1 MYKRKGDFM
10 VKYKRILIKLSGEAL
25 AGNKKNGVCYDTV
38 LDICKKIK
46 EVHDLGVQVGIVVG
60 GGNFW
65 RGRQNEEF
73 DRATADYIGMLATTM
88 NALTLNDA
96 FRQIKADSRV
106 QTTIEM
112 RQIAE
117 FYIKGRAH
125 KHLDKNRIVIFGCG
139 TGSPFFTTD
148 TAAALKAAE
157 IHADALI
164 KATCVDGVYDS
175 DPKLN
180 KNAKK
185 YDELSYLDVLN
196 KKLKVMDST
205 STTMC
210 MDNDIPII
218 VVNINNKDDLKN
230 AILGKKVGT
239 IIK

>member
-1 MYKRKGDFM
+1 M
-10 VKYKRILIKLSGEAL
+10 KYKRVLIKLSGESL
-25 AGNKKNGVCYDTV
+25 AGDKKFGICYDTV

-46 EVHDLGVQVGIVVG
+46 SIYDLGCEIGIVVG

-73 DRATADYIGMLATTM
+73 DRATADYIGMLGTTM
-88 NALTLNDA
+88 NALVVNDT
-96 FRQIKADSRV
+96 FRQLKVDSRV

-125 KHLDKNRIVIFGCG
+125 KHLSKNRIIIFGCG
-139 TGSPFFTTD
+139 TGSPFFSTD

-157 IHADALI
+157 IGADALI
-164 KATCVDGVYDS
+164 KATNVDGVYDK
-175 DPKLN
+175 DPK
-180 KNAKK
+180 KYKDAKK
-185 YDELSYLDVLN
+185 YDEISYLEVLN

-210 MDNDIPII
+210 MDNNIPIL
-218 VVNINNKDDLKN
+218 VVNINNANDLKK
-230 AILGKKVGT
+230 AIEGKEIGT
-239 IIK
+239 IVK

>member
-1 MYKRKGDFM
+1 M
-10 VKYKRILIKLSGEAL
+10 KYKRVLIKLSGESL
-25 AGNKKNGVCYDTV
+25 AGDKKFGICYDTV

-46 EVHDLGVQVGIVVG
+46 SIYDLGCEIGIVVG

-73 DRATADYIGMLATTM
+73 DRATADYIGMLGTTM
-88 NALTLNDA
+88 NALVVNDI
-96 FRQIKADSRV
+96 FRQLNVDSRV

-125 KHLDKNRIVIFGCG
+125 KHLSKNRIIIFGCG
-139 TGSPFFTTD
+139 TGSPFFSTD

-157 IHADALI
+157 IGADALI
-164 KATCVDGVYDS
+164 KATNVDGVYDK
-175 DPKLN
+175 DPN
-180 KNAKK
+180 KYEDAKK
-185 YDELSYLDVLN
+185 YDEISYLEVLN

-210 MDNDIPII
+210 MDNNIPILVI
-218 VVNINNKDDLKN
+218 NISNANDLKN
-230 AILGKKVGT
+230 VIEGKKVGT
-239 IIK
+239 IVK

>member
-1 MYKRKGDFM
+1 MNA
-10 VKYKRILIKLSGEAL
+10 KYKRILIKLSGEAL
-25 AGNKKNGVCYDTV
+25 SGSKKTGVCYDTV

-46 EVHDLGVQVGIVVG
+46 EVYDMGVEIGIVVG

-96 FRQIKADSRV
+96 FRQLGVESRV
-106 QTTIEM
+106 QTAIEM
-112 RQIAE
+112 RQVAE

-125 KHLDKNRIVIFGCG
+125 KHLDKKRIVIFGCG

-157 IHADALI
+157 IRANALI
-164 KATCVDGVYDS
+164 KATNVDGVYDS
-175 DPKLN
+175 DPKKN
-180 KNAKK
+180 KDAKK
-185 YDELSYLDVLN
+185 YDEISYLDVLN

-210 MDNDIPII
+210 MDNEIPII
-218 VVNINNKDDLKN
+218 VVNINNKNDLKN

-239 IIK
+239 IIT

>member
-1 MYKRKGDFM
+1 MNKKL
-10 VKYKRILIKLSGEAL
+10 KYKRVLIKLSGEAL
-25 AGNKKNGVCYDTV
+25 AGDKKTGVCYDTV
-38 LDICKKIK
+38 LNICKKIK
-46 EVHDLGVQVGIVVG
+46 EISDMGLEIGIVVG

-65 RGRQNEEF
+65 RGKQNEEF

-88 NALTLNDA
+88 NALTLNDT
-96 FRQIKADSRV
+96 FRQLGADSRV
-106 QTTIEM
+106 QTAIEM
-112 RQIAE
+112 RQVAE

-125 KHLDKNRIVIFGCG
+125 KHLDKKRIVIFGCG

-164 KATCVDGVYDS
+164 KATNVDGVYTS
-175 DPKLN
+175 DPK
-180 KNAKK
+180 KDINAKK
-185 YDELSYLDVLN
+185 YDEISYLDVLN

-218 VVNINNKDDLKN
+218 VVNINNKNDLKN
-230 AILGKKVGT
+230 AVLGKKVGT

>member
-1 MYKRKGDFM
+1 MNA
-10 VKYKRILIKLSGEAL
+10 KYKRILIKLSGESL
-25 AGNKKNGVCYDTV
+25 SGSKKTGVCYDTV

-46 EVHDLGVQVGIVVG
+46 EVYDLGVEIGIVVG

-65 RGRQNEEF
+65 RGRQNKEF
-73 DRATADYIGMLATTM
+73 DRATADYIGMLATAM

-96 FRQIKADSRV
+96 FRILGVESRV
-106 QTTIEM
+106 QTAIEM
-112 RQIAE
+112 RQVAE

-125 KHLDKNRIVIFGCG
+125 KHLDKKRIVIFGCG

-157 IHADALI
+157 INADALI
-164 KATCVDGVYDS
+164 KATNVDGVYDS
-175 DPKLN
+175 DPKKN
-180 KNAKK
+180 KDAKK
-185 YDELSYLDVLN
+185 YDEISYLDVLN

-210 MDNDIPII
+210 MDNEIPII
-218 VVNINNKDDLKN
+218 VVNINNKNDLKN
-230 AILGKKVGT
+230 AILGKRTGT